1 MEYSSLTN
9 LPRLC
14 FASVPSFHRF
24 VAALIFP
31 VSCLLSPSSFLSYHR
46 RPLFTCAP
54 HRVPF
59 PPRLEFGL
67 LCGLIFALN
76 WGVNVSTY
84 VLPTEAFP
92 SEIRSS
98 FFGVSAA
105 MAKFGALLGT
115 IIGYNSVYERIY

>member
-1 MEYSSLTN
+1 MECSSLTN

-14 FASVPSFHRF
+14 FASFLPST
-24 VAALIFP
+24 A
-31 VSCLLSPSSFLSYHR
+31 LSPLLFPLSPVSFLSYHR
-46 RPLFTCAP
+46 RSLFTCAP

-115 IIGYNSVYERIY
+115 TIGYNSVYERIY